1 MCISYISLFADR
13 PTGSSLS
20 NRPVP
25 QHCYMA
31 HREMLGNCHGE
42 SRHARRPGEHLDA
55 KVLVRGYRCIT
66 MRDVRVVLHGCLTAR
81 LMYPSGSTD
90 ARSLYCRRI
99 SRTSQLVSAVL
110 LRYYI
115 ELYAPFVALSASV
128 HYPNEKMYRIE
139 KSLCNGYF

>member
-1 MCISYISLFADR
+1 MQCHTRNIMRFHWVNMFRFHEQRHDLDIHNMCISYISLFADR

-66 MRDVRVVLHGCLTAR
+66 MRDARVVLHGCLTAR
-81 LMYPSGSTD
+81 LMHPSG
-90 ARSLYCRRI
+90 
-99 SRTSQLVSAVL
+99 
-110 LRYYI
+110 
-115 ELYAPFVALSASV
+115 
-128 HYPNEKMYRIE
+128 
-139 KSLCNGYF
+139 